1 MKTIKSTTDFV
12 LEMVENKTMKLSKIA
27 NHAKTLKLK
36 PELCMFVPTDENGN
50 VFEEPI
56 LFNDFQKI
64 KEIAERETT
73 EKCSAT
79 YKIYLELLQYQTAL
93 SKVWF
98 KGFEV
103 IKYKHHYYLTYDKIA
118 IYFFENGE
126 VKLENKYNPYNIN
139 CIEDLTRH
147 NIEITENFGKNLLL

>member
-1 MKTIKSTTDFV
+1 LEEPNKKNVKYQTDFH
-12 LEMVENKTMKLSKIA
+12 LEDYFDSMMY
-27 NHAKTLKLK
+27 
-36 PELCMFVPTDENGN
+36 
-50 VFEEPI
+50 
-56 LFNDFQKI
+56 
-64 KEIAERETT
+64 EIDCE
-73 EKCSAT
+73 
-79 YKIYLELLQYQTAL
+79 QYQTAL

-103 IKYKHHYYLTYDKIA
+103 IKYEHHYYLTYDKIA

-147 NIEITENFGKNLLL
+147 NIEITENFGK